1 MGSWLYLD
9 TARLGQ
15 MSPAAQ
21 RAQQDFSRLASE
33 APGAIH
39 IEDLL
44 RDGFEALDPSLRDQ
58 LPGLATWQGI
68 NCFKQALRQL
78 AGFQDD
84 LPLLLASRSSELM
97 KLAAIV
103 LSQLCRN
110 ILVTDLGWPN
120 YQRILEAECHR
131 THRRITTVHLA
142 DDVLRERINA
152 EEVTE
157 RVRGEY
163 LRQEC
168 DGLFLTAVSNTGA
181 RLHVRSITQAVGNSC
196 RFAVVDGAQDFCHV
210 GWNGTHECCDLY
222 LAGCHKWLGG
232 YHPLGVACYGRRRS
246 RSIIDTVLNELVIHR
261 EIDDPLFRFID
272 VLQHGRQDDFGE
284 TINLSSLFSSAGAVQ
299 DTKRD
304 DAKNCLKG
312 RLSNAESVAGVAAS
326 SNWTPLVPDESLRSG
341 IVMLEGMASKSR
353 NSSPD
358 ELRRGFQQHGVVLSA
373 YEGGLLRLSM
383 PTSQFEPR
391 QLKQLSDALREL
403 A

>member
-21 RAQQDFSRLASE
+21 HAQQDFSRLASE

-39 IEDLL
+39 VEDLL
-44 RDGFEALDPSLRDQ
+44 RDGFEVLDSSLRDQ

-68 NCFKQALRQL
+68 NRFKQALRQL
-78 AGFQDD
+78 AGFQDG

-97 KLAAIV
+97 KLAAI
-103 LSQLCRN
+103 LLFQSCRN

-120 YQRILEAECHR
+120 YQRILEAERQR
-131 THRRITTVHLA
+131 TRRRITTVQLA
-142 DDVLRERINA
+142 DDVLRGRINA

-157 RVRGEY
+157 RVGDEY

-181 RLHVRSITQAVGNSC
+181 RLPVRSITQVISDNC
-196 RFAVVDGAQDFCHV
+196 RFVVVDGAQDFCHV

-246 RSIIDTVLNELVIHR
+246 RSIIDIVLNELVTHR
-261 EIDDPLFRFID
+261 EIDDPLLRFIHA
-272 VLQHGRQDDFGE
+272 LQLGRQDDFGE
-284 TINLSSLFSSAGAVQ
+284 TINFSALFSSAGAVQ
-299 DTKRD
+299 DANRD
-304 DAKNCLKG
+304 DADKCLEV
-312 RLSNAESVAGVAAS
+312 RLSNAESVSGVAAS
-326 SNWTPLVPDESLRSG
+326 LNWTPLVPDPSLRSG
-341 IVMLEGMASKSR
+341 IVMLERTAAKSKE
-353 NSSPD
+353 SSSD
-358 ELRRGFQQHGVVLSA
+358 TLRRGFQQFGVMLSA
-373 YEGGLLRLSM
+373 YEGGAVRLSM
-383 PTSQFEPR
+383 PASPFEPR
-391 QLKQLSDALREL
+391 QLEQLSDALREL